1 MYNSKIRL
9 VFTKVHMIKT
19 YHILTNDVHI
29 LILCL
34 SYFIATVHKLA
45 DRSKHES
52 TLVIPLEV
60 WTAVNRSCVKIGK
73 DFIFQK
79 DSMYKRNAFKQ
90 GSLQFDLIN
99 RRTQDQKKM
108 KRHLSIFLTLTIL
121 IMATSERSV
130 ITTLGGVSWPGLTLM
145 KRHQSMEPSVVQRIK
160 DLNQRVYL
168 SKKWY
173 YYILR
178 IWL

>member
-34 SYFIATVHKLA
+34 SYFIATVHKMA

-108 KRHLSIFLTLTIL
+108 KRHLSIFLSLTVL
-121 IMATSERSV
+121 IMVTSERSV
-130 ITTLGGVSWPGLTLM
+130 ITTLGGVNWPGLTLM
-145 KRHQSMEPSVVQRIK
+145 KRHQRDHLYTNVRVVVQTMAI
-160 DLNQRVYL
+160 VSYL
-168 SKKWY
+168 KF
-173 YYILR
+173 I
-178 IWL
+178 